1 MVKLYEDTNIKAIA
15 NAIRAKN
22 GTETSY
28 KVSEMA
34 EAIKNISAGEEKN
47 TVTVTIF
54 GKYNSNYCHCSIVGG
69 DRITTY
75 GEAVELEKTD
85 ALSIVSCATLSANA
99 SHANITLN
107 GTVVNTGSS
116 AYTLSL
122 ADYSEVTIVF
132 AEQYNS
138 KWYTCAIVA
147 K

>member
-34 EAIKNISAGEEKN
+34 EAIKNISAVEEKN
-47 TVTVTIF
+47 TVTVTVF
-54 GKYNSNYCHCSIVGG
+54 GKYNSNYCYCNVSGG

-75 GEAVELEKTD
+75 GEAMELEKTD
-85 ALSIVSCATLSANA
+85 ALSIVSSATLNANA
-99 SHANITLN
+99 SYANITLN
-107 GTVVNTGSS
+107 GAVVNTGSS

-132 AEQYNS
+132 IEQYNS
-138 KWYTCAIVA
+138 KWYSCAIVT